1 MGLNGWFPWAGLA
14 WSLTLGSSAILAG
27 TKTPPSVILISV
39 DTLRADRLGCYG
51 DRRRVTPHIDAIAQN
66 GTLFSQVS
74 SQVPLTL
81 PSHVSLFTSTSP
93 FFNGVQDNGQRLAA
107 NTVTLATVLKSEG
120 YRTAA
125 FVGSFVLDRRFGLSQ
140 GFDFYDSP
148 FDLHRRSGADAADAK
163 RSGQEVVDSA
173 IRWIEANSQGAF
185 FVFLHLYDLH
195 KPYDFPASWHKPAG
209 IAEGY
214 EAQLAY
220 EDEVLGGFWS
230 FLANHDLLQKS
241 LIVFTSDHGEGLG
254 DHGESTHGY
263 FVYQSTL
270 QVPLI
275 ICWPSGTGILAG
287 RVDEPVS
294 LLDVVPT
301 ILQFLG
307 VRQPST
313 FQGRSLLQLPNQK
326 QPSSNTEIYSESLFA
341 REHFGC
347 SALLSWR
354 QGQFKYIEAPK
365 PELYDLAKDPRES
378 RNLYSSEKSLALALR
393 ERMLAFKARFRER
406 APTATPL
413 DAEAEAALRSLGYLA
428 IGAPRSHASPSGVD
442 PKDRIVE
449 AETFHFAVALAA
461 SGKLE
466 EANRLLEGLRLKLPE
481 VAAIPMSLGL
491 NLQKL
496 GEHRKAAE
504 NFRAALV
511 LDSANAEAHSSL
523 AVSSL
528 ALHQEDEAIKELR
541 ASLAIDPDHSR
552 AYRLLGIIWMRRKH
566 YDGAR
571 ECFNQMLILAP
582 EDYEAHYQLG
592 ILSTLEEKWQE
603 GEQHLLAALRTD
615 PESPEVYNALGSVY
629 FRRGSLNQA
638 HDAFQKAIQ
647 LEPQFVWAHYNLGLV
662 LRQRKQDEEARREFR
677 EALAADPQFQ
687 PARQA
692 LASIDVQR
700 K

>member
-1 MGLNGWFPWAGLA
+1 MNLKGWFAWAGLA

-27 TKTPPSVILISV
+27 TRAPSVILISV

-51 DRRRVTPHIDAIAQN
+51 GRREVTPHIDAIAQN

-107 NTVTLATVLKSEG
+107 NTITLATVLKSEG

-163 RSGQEVVDSA
+163 RPGQEVVDSA
-173 IRWIEANSQGAF
+173 IHWIDSNPQGAF
-185 FVFLHLYDLH
+185 FLFLHLYDLH
-195 KPYDFPASWHKPAG
+195 KPYDLPASWPRRAG

-230 FLANHDLLQKS
+230 FLSDRGLLQKS

-270 QVPLI
+270 RVPLI
-275 ICWPSGTGILAG
+275 ISWPPGGGTLAA
-287 RVDEPVS
+287 RVDEPAS
-294 LLDVVPT
+294 LLDVAPT

-307 VRQPST
+307 LKLPST
-313 FQGRSLLQLPNQK
+313 FQGRSLLQLANQK

-341 REHFGC
+341 RDHFGC
-347 SALLSWR
+347 DALFSWR

-365 PELYDLAKDPRES
+365 PELYDLAKDPGES
-378 RNLYSSEKSLALALR
+378 HNLYSSKKSLALALR
-393 ERMLAFKARFRER
+393 ERMLAFKARFQER
-406 APTATPL
+406 APSATAL
-413 DAEAEAALRSLGYLA
+413 SAEAEATLRSLGYLA
-428 IGAPRSHASPSGVD
+428 ISTPRGHTSPSGVD

-466 EANRLLEGLRLKLPE
+466 EANRLLEGLRLRLPE

-504 NFRAALV
+504 NFRAALA
-511 LDSANAEAHSSL
+511 LDSANAEAYSSL
-523 AVSSL
+523 AASSL
-528 ALHQEDEAIKELR
+528 ALDQEDEAAKELR
-541 ASLAIDPDHSR
+541 AVLAIDPEHSR
-552 AYRLLGIIWMRRKH
+552 AYRLLGVIGMQRKD
-566 YDGAR
+566 YARAR
-571 ECFNQMLILAP
+571 ECFNHMLAIAP

-592 ILSTLEEKWQE
+592 ILATLEEKWQE
-603 GEQHLLAALRTD
+603 AELQLLAALKTD
-615 PESPEVYNALGSVY
+615 PNSPEACNALGSVY
-629 FRRGSLNQA
+629 FRLGNLSGAN
-638 HDAFQKAIQ
+638 DAFSKAIQ
-647 LEPQFVWAHYNLGLV
+647 LEPRFAWAHYNLGLV
-662 LRQRKQDEEARREFR
+662 LHQQAKNEEAARHFR
-677 EALAADPQFQ
+677 QALAVDPQLQ

-692 LASIDVQR
+692 LASIDVRR